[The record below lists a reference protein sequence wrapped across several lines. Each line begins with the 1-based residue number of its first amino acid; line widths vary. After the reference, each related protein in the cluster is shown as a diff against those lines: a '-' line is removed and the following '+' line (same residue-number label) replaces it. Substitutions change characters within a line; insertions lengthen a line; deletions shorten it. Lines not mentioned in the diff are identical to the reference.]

1 MSLYQNSNDDLSA
14 LISAAAGVAV
24 ATADYTVLGLRPT
37 TTAEQTQY
45 GKNTKIAIQMNASST
60 LRGTMNLYYD
70 RLDLGALANFTPY
83 KLPVDQNVDISQ
95 LLTTI
100 RDMYGILFTM
110 ADLADAQTVDDG
122 SGTGGT
128 KITLTALSTSRG
140 YTGSVTIYF
149 APLPNIGTAFYSNQ
163 LSGF

>member
-1 MSLYQNSNDDLSA
+1 VSLYQNSNDDLSA
-14 LISAAAGVAV
+14 MISAAAGVTV
-24 ATADYTVLGLRPT
+24 ATADYTILGIRAT

-60 LRGTMNLYYD
+60 LRGQMSLYYD
-70 RLDLGALANFTPY
+70 RLNLASLANFTPY
-83 KLPVDQNVDISQ
+83 LLSSDVNVDISQ

-110 ADLADAQTVDDG
+110 ADLADAQTQDDG
-122 SGTGGT
+122 TGTGGT
-128 KITLTALSTSRG
+128 TLVLTALAGSYG
-140 YTGSVTIYF
+140 YTGTVTIHF
-149 APLPNIGTAFYSNQ
+149 APLPNIGTAFYSPQ

>member
-1 MSLYQNSNDDLSA
+1 VSLYQNSNDDLSA
-14 LISAAAGVAV
+14 MLSVAAGTTV
-24 ATADYTVLGLRPT
+24 ATADYTILGIRTT

-45 GKNTKIAIQMNASST
+45 GKNTKVAIQMNASST
-60 LRGTMNLYYD
+60 LRGQMSLYYD

-83 KLPVDQNVDISQ
+83 KLPADQGVDVST

-110 ADLADAQTVDDG
+110 NDLADAQSVDDG
-122 SGTGGT
+122 SGGT
-128 KITLTALSTSRG
+128 KITLTALSTSPG
-140 YTGSVTIYF
+140 YTGTVTIYF
-149 APLPNIGTAFYSNQ
+149 AALPNIGTAFYSNQ